1 MVYRKQVLK
10 IYGNTIVASTNDAE
24 DNNIII
30 VDVEG
35 WDTFPELIRNT
46 APKLFGYG
54 EYQSTAA
61 QYAQRNLS
69 FTLQVINDNSTSIT
83 ILRDTIQTLAAKIN
97 DLVAIDMYYYEDDV
111 EVYRERVLARPA
123 EPFLEEW
130 EVIEN
135 TATFTLNYT
144 APDPYK
150 TIYLAGSTTPET
162 EGKL

>member
-1 MVYRKQVLK
+1 MVYRKKVLK
-10 IYGNTIVASTNDAE
+10 IYGNTIVASNIDANDN
-24 DNNIII
+24 DIII
-30 VDVEG
+30 VDIEG
-35 WDTFPELIRNT
+35 WEEFPELVRNT

-61 QYAQRNLS
+61 QYKQRNIS
-69 FTLQVINDNSTSIT
+69 FTLQVINDNATSIT

-123 EPFLEEW
+123 EPFLEDW

-144 APDPYK
+144 APNPYK
-150 TIYLAGSTTPET
+150 TIYLLGSTTPEAT
-162 EGKL
+162 GKL